1 MVKDAKKNEEEK
13 NVINYESKR
22 IVNQAIFKFIFN
34 IHLNIAKAEKERG
47 KAKKRIEAE
56 REAEI
61 AQIAEEKDRKR
72 NELILMK
79 GEDLRLIQ
87 RIKEKENDKECIIC
101 YESKKLV
108 PKFKCSHKICED
120 CFEKQIISRT
130 GQLKCSLCRQDLCLN
145 KLTITQYA
153 RVQYNFDYRLRT
165 SPYMRVKREFIN
177 IMNQLEEKFDRIL
190 IEYKKDQ
197 EAMVKIQQMY
207 NQSRIKY
214 EYYDSYTFYK
224 DLDFNM
230 HYLRKQL
237 LDEDFYKW
245 MFKRGPYSHGK
256 IWNII
261 TDDEWNTGNPLHGNS
276 YLLHWIYNRMYNKYS
291 LDPVLENLRILSREK
306 KEELERLTSYSNNSL
321 TLADVARVRYKNK
334 R

>member
-1 MVKDAKKNEEEK
+1 MVRDDKKNEEEK
-13 NVINYESKR
+13 NLINSESKR

-34 IHLNIAKAEKERG
+34 IHLNIAKVEQERE

-61 AQIAEEKDRKR
+61 AKISEENDRKR

-87 RIKEKENDKECIIC
+87 RIKEKEKDKEC
-101 YESKKLV
+101 KKLV
-108 PKFKCSHKICED
+108 SKFKCSHKICKD
-120 CFEKQIISRT
+120 CFEEQIGSKT
-130 GQLKCSLCRQDLCLN
+130 GQLKCSLCREDLCLN

-153 RVQYNFDYRLRT
+153 RVQCNFDYRLRT
-165 SPYMRVKREFIN
+165 SPYMHVKREFKN
-177 IMNQLEEKFDRIL
+177 IMNQLEQKFDRIL

-197 EAMVKIQQMY
+197 EAMVKIQQIY
-207 NQSRIKY
+207 YQSRIKY
-214 EYYDSYTFYK
+214 KYFNGYTFYK

-230 HYLRKQL
+230 DYLRKQL

-245 MFKRGPYSHGK
+245 MFERGPYRHGK

-261 TDDEWNTGNPLHGNS
+261 TNDEWDTGNPLHGNS
-276 YLLHWIYNRMYNKYS
+276 YLLHWIYNRMYNKFS
-291 LDPVLENLRILSREK
+291 LDPVLENLRILNREK
-306 KEELERLTSYSNNSL
+306 KEKLERLTRVSNNSL
-321 TLADVARVRYKNK
+321 TLADVARVRYKN
-334 R
+334 